1 MKLVNLT
8 PAPVHGLCICALLIS
23 SPWAII
29 TMLFPVELPKLSRH
43 KIPDIFF
50 SMTLAIAL
58 SAPALASDLASES
71 KASKETTQP
80 GAGETA
86 SPALVEPDG
95 SYPGGAPSGS
105 SREVQP
111 VKNNESSVVG
121 EAHNESGTSSDINL
135 GSGKVGSGN
144 VGSGNSADSRQS
156 SQNATAKSTAPSL
169 GTSEQVPAS
178 GPKLQA
184 FLKAKYMEYQA
195 AFLKAKSFE
204 DLLPYRTKKQ
214 REDMEKKLSEA
225 RKSGANSDG
234 LKELQG
240 MFDLMKAMQPRNV
253 VVESVAVNGDR
264 AELKATAS
272 DSGEM
277 MDSLEKGLTG
287 VMQGMVEALVPAP
300 GKGAVSQK
308 IKSSMPKTVTTGKIV
323 MLKESGQ
330 WKMDTESWS
339 STSSNVNP
347 AEQAKKDA
355 SSLWCSKALDMDYP
369 RTPAAGKIHGQPFKV
384 QGAEISG
391 QNILT
396 IREGNDFFADRKFV
410 IFLFDVD
417 GQPDRKQILVKNGEP
432 VSGKSKAHIHMGY
445 KVAGKDLPKTEIFFP
460 SDGFG
465 LKLSFGQRKGDLLP
479 GYIVLRMPD
488 KEQSFVQGYFYAKIA
503 K

>member
-1 MKLVNLT
+1 MSLLRYKHLLT
-8 PAPVHGLCICALLIS
+8 PNFFAIGNNHYVAPVEFS
-23 SPWAII
+23 
-29 TMLFPVELPKLSRH
+29 KLSRH
-43 KIPDIFF
+43 LIPDLFL
-50 SMTLAIAL
+50 SMTLTIAL
-58 SAPALASDLASES
+58 SAPALAADSTADTRAA
-71 KASKETTQP
+71 K
-80 GAGETA
+80 ETA
-86 SPALVEPDG
+86 SEVASPAIVEPSKGTDLG
-95 SYPGGAPSGS
+95 TGPSAAK
-105 SREVQP
+105 EVSP
-111 VKNNESSVVG
+111 AKTEESSGAV
-121 EAHNESGTSSDINL
+121 EAQAKSGPPSTVDSS
-135 GSGKVGSGN
+135 
-144 VGSGNSADSRQS
+144 NSANSLQS
-156 SQNATAKSTAPSL
+156 TQKTMPKLSTPSL

-214 REDMEKKLSEA
+214 REDMEKKLSES
-225 RKSGANSDG
+225 RKPGAAGDG

-253 VVESVAVNGDR
+253 VVESVTVTGDR
-264 AELKATAS
+264 AELKASAS

-277 MDSLEKGLTG
+277 MESLGKGLTG

-300 GKGAVSQK
+300 GKADVSQK
-308 IKSSMPKTVTTGKIV
+308 IKSSMPKTITTGKIV
-323 MLKESGQ
+323 MLKEAGQ

-355 SSLWCSKALDMDYP
+355 SALWCAKALDMDYP

-384 QGAEISG
+384 QGAEISS

-396 IREGNDFFADRKFV
+396 IREGNDFFADRQFV

-417 GQPDRKQILVKNGEP
+417 GQPDKKQILVKNGEP

-445 KVAGKDLPKTEIFFP
+445 KVAGKDLPKTEMFFP
-460 SDGFG
+460 SDGYG